1 MSIDFHLDVVDKIP
15 LKEAA
20 LILINRIDMKPFETT
35 DRMIQGAF
43 CGGSASVFYFSE
55 RSKYLCHELYGVT
68 PQTGISFRVDKFA
81 PYAVSYG
88 NIFDGIIA
96 LVKVTHQD
104 AIAAIEDRPFLRR
117 LNGQITLYNNGG
129 LFDANVVP
137 QWRPKFD
144 FEHAFKELFER

>member
-1 MSIDFHLDVVDKIP
+1 MSISIT
-15 LKEAA
+15 LKVAEV
-20 LILINRIDMKPFETT
+20 LSLEEMTKILIDRINMERVQTADH
-35 DRMIQGAF
+35 IIHGAF
-43 CGGSASVFYFSE
+43 EGGNVAILKASE
-55 RSKYLCHELYGVT
+55 MTQQLCDEMYGVK
-68 PQTGISFRVDKFA
+68 PQTVIDFGVDKFA

-104 AIAAIEDRPFLRR
+104 AIASEEDRPFLRR